1 MWKVS
6 VSISLAISFAAV
18 SSEAGDSAYS
28 TEGRAEESFIPN
40 FAIGKSYFSWTGDSD
55 FSDATGSLSQ
65 YEFGV
70 EVNAP
75 LVLRDSFRVTAGVQY
90 RFNSLDFTG
99 APFPLSNRSFDLHR
113 VDVPFNFWKDFN
125 RKWKMWVRLQPGWYS
140 DFETMSSDDFILTS
154 LALLSYQLNEKTRV
168 AFGAFYSRDLGEER
182 VLPAIG
188 VIVEPDPHWSIAL
201 TFPRLEIAYAP
212 TDDWLFTGRAVLSG
226 AGWNITDPAG
236 GTQDVD
242 LNYKSVRV
250 GVGAEHNF
258 AGPWWGY
265 LDAGVQL
272 AQEIEI
278 DSPTYQFQ
286 QDLDSAGFATGGIKA
301 RF

>member
-1 MWKVS
+1 MKRLLT
-6 VSISLAISFAAV
+6 IAFLSFATGA
-18 SSEAGDSAYS
+18 SAADS
-28 TEGRAEESFIPN
+28 TEESFIPN
-40 FAIGKSYFSWTGDSD
+40 FAIGGSYFSWTGDSD
-55 FSDATGSLSQ
+55 FSNGGGSVSQ

-70 EVNAP
+70 DANAP
-75 LVLRDSFRVTAGVQY
+75 IVMRDSFRLTAGVQY
-90 RFNSLDFTG
+90 RFNNLEFTG
-99 APFPLSNRSFDLHR
+99 APLPLGNQSFDLHR

-125 RKWKMWVRLQPGWYS
+125 RKWKMWIRLQPGWYS

-154 LALLSYQLNEKTRV
+154 LALLSYQLNESTKV

-182 VLPAIG
+182 VLPALG
-188 VIVEPDPHWSIAL
+188 VIFEPNPHWSLAL
-201 TFPRLEIAYAP
+201 TFPRIELAYAP
-212 TDDWLFTGRAVLSG
+212 ADNWLFTGRAVLSG

-236 GTQDVD
+236 GTADVD
-242 LNYKSVRV
+242 LNYKSIRV

-272 AQEIEI
+272 GQEIEI
-278 DSPTYQFQ
+278 EGPNYTFQ
-286 QDLDSAGFATGGIKA
+286 QDLDTAAFVTGGAKV